1 MKVITEIN
9 PDVVLHTAALA
20 NVDQCQRDNELADKI
35 NIDGTKNVIESCKK
49 IKSKII
55 YISTSFVFK
64 DSDKVYNEKDK
75 PTNPEIYYGLTKLNG
90 EKLIL
95 KSKLKSLILRIDQP
109 YGWRQPW
116 HHTNL
121 VLRIIDTLSNKQ
133 ESKNVTDWFNAPT
146 YIPDFLEATLEII
159 NNSKNGI
166 FHLTGSDFVNRFE
179 LVLKT
184 AEVFGLNKKLLV
196 SINSEKLNIE
206 LTRDKINLD
215 NNKIY
220 EKIGIKIKDIEA
232 GLKYML
238 VNRPK

>member
-1 MKVITEIN
+1 M
-9 PDVVLHTAALA
+9 
-20 NVDQCQRDNELADKI
+20 
-35 NIDGTKNVIESCKK
+35 
-49 IKSKII
+49 
-55 YISTSFVFK
+55 
-64 DSDKVYNEKDK
+64 
-75 PTNPEIYYGLTKLNG
+75 
-90 EKLIL
+90 
-95 KSKLKSLILRIDQP
+95 
-109 YGWRQPW
+109 
-116 HHTNL
+116 
-121 VLRIIDTLSNKQ
+121 
-133 ESKNVTDWFNAPT
+133 
-146 YIPDFLEATLEII
+146 
-159 NNSKNGI
+159 
-166 FHLTGSDFVNRFE
+166 TGSDFVNRFE